1 MIASPDQTATRD
13 KEGTADEVSSPD
25 IIFKDIQSATS
36 KPKSKS
42 RNDASTTKTSAA

>member
-1 MIASPDQTATRD
+1 MIASPKLSVSRD
-13 KEGTADEVSSPD
+13 REGTTDEVSSPD
-25 IIFKDIQSATS
+25 VIFKDIQSAT